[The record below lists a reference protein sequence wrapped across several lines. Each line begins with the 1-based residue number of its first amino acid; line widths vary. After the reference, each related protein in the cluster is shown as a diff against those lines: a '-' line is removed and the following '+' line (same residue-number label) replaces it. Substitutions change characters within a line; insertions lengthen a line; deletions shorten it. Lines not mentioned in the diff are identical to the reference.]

1 MIKNNLFKK
10 KLYICDQETEFVR
23 IMTAAQRIKETPM
36 APYIGLMRGMS
47 RQDLEIVVTFLNEI
61 MEEQE
66 IPEKVATSE
75 NIAELARKKFNIPES
90 PETKWFRE
98 HPVNF
103 TKEELSDERTQY
115 VLSKC
120 SPK

>member
-1 MIKNNLFKK
+1 
-10 KLYICDQETEFVR
+10 
-23 IMTAAQRIKETPM
+23 MTAAQRIKETPM
-36 APYIGLMRGMS
+36 APYVGLMRGMS
-47 RQDLEIVVTFLNEI
+47 RQDIEIVVTFLNEI

-66 IPEKVATSE
+66 IPENVATSE
-75 NIAELARKKFNIPES
+75 NIVEMARKKFNIPES
-90 PETKWFRE
+90 PESKWFRE

-103 TKEELSDERTQY
+103 TEEELSDERTQY